1 MMKQIGYIVL
11 VLMVLVS
18 CRLTDKDS
26 NGNISSDLI
35 KNPKAATTNQE
46 ELAALTFLHQKI
58 NFGELVQGEKFDT
71 TIFFTN
77 TGAAPMVITSVE
89 GSCGC
94 TVAKNWPK
102 DPILP
107 GEQGS
112 FGVTFDSE
120 GKQGQQHKSITVL
133 ANTYPA
139 TNMVVLHGTI
149 ITPNK

>member
-1 MMKQIGYIVL
+1 MNRILYVVLAVMM
-11 VLMVLVS
+11 LVS

-26 NGNISSDLI
+26 NGNVNSDLI
-35 KNPKAATTNQE
+35 KNPKAATTNQD
-46 ELAALTFLHQKI
+46 ELAELTFLHQKI
-58 NFGELVQGEKFDT
+58 DFGELAQGEQFDT
-71 TIFFTN
+71 TVYFTN
-77 TGAAPMVITSVE
+77 TGASPLVITSVE

-102 DPILP
+102 NPILP

-139 TNMVVLHGTI
+139 TNMVVLHGKI

>member
-1 MMKQIGYIVL
+1 MRKL
-11 VLMVLVS
+11 VFISLAVFSLVS

-26 NGNISSDLI
+26 NGNIDSNLI
-35 KNPKAATTNQE
+35 KNPNAASTNKE

-58 NFGELVQGEKFDT
+58 DFGELVQGERFDT

-77 TGAAPMVITSVE
+77 TGAAPMIITSVQ

-102 DPILP
+102 DLVLP

-120 GKQGQQHKSITVL
+120 GKEGQQHKSITVL

-139 TNMVVLHGTI
+139 TNMVVLHGKI

>member
-1 MMKQIGYIVL
+1 MMRQIIYIL
-11 VLMVLVS
+11 VALVVFAS

-26 NGNISSDLI
+26 NGNVDSNLI
-35 KNPKAATTNQE
+35 KNPQAATTNKD

-58 NFGELVQGEKFDT
+58 DFGELVQGEKFDT
-71 TIFFTN
+71 TVYFTN
-77 TGAAPMVITSVE
+77 TGAAPMVIASVE

-94 TVAKNWPK
+94 TVAKNWPT

-133 ANTYPA
+133 ANTYPS
-139 TNMVVLHGTI
+139 TNMVVLHGKI

>member
-1 MMKQIGYIVL
+1 MRKL
-11 VLMVLVS
+11 VFISLAVFSLVS

-26 NGNISSDLI
+26 NGNVDSNLI
-35 KNPKAATTNQE
+35 KNPNAASTNKE

-58 NFGELVQGEKFDT
+58 DFGELVQGERFDT

-77 TGAAPMVITSVE
+77 TGAAPMIITSVQ

-102 DPILP
+102 DPVLP

-120 GKQGQQHKSITVL
+120 GKEGQQHKSITVL

-139 TNMVVLHGTI
+139 TNMVVLHGKI